1 MRQLNFPFLILIQ
14 GYGEGV
20 CYIVNDL
27 TNRELIRKKFKFET
41 FKMIDEGENMDSG
54 APSDEENPNDEMF
67 ASFNLMNISKQD
79 WNK

>member
-1 MRQLNFPFLILIQ
+1 
-14 GYGEGV
+14 
-20 CYIVNDL
+20 VNDL
-27 TNRELIRKKFKFET
+27 TNRELIRKKFKFEQ
-41 FKMIDEGENMDSG
+41 FKMIEEGDNLES

>member
-1 MRQLNFPFLILIQ
+1 M
-14 GYGEGV
+14 

-41 FKMIDEGENMDSG
+41 FKMMEEGENMESD

-79 WNK
+79 WNKQIKGQS